1 MILPFLYCFGN
12 LIDLF
17 HQNSFL
23 RLKII
28 KIQYILSINLL
39 NSNGN
44 RGDFFNIE
52 NLSDANDN

>member
-17 HQNSFL
+17 HQNSSL

-28 KIQYILSINLL
+28 KIHNILSINLL

-52 NLSDANDN
+52 HLLDADDN